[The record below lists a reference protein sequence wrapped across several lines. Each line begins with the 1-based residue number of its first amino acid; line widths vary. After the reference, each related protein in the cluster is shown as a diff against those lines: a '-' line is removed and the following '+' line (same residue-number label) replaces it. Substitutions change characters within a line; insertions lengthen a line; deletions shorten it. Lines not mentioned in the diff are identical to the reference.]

1 MSLPT
6 RVFSQLSVQTELG
19 GCEMDGWMQG
29 WTTTMM
35 ALQMCDQVDL
45 YGFQPYRGRSD
56 QERYHYFDNQVASL
70 KVRNQLHQRLTAC
83 HSIRRA
89 LGCHH

>member
-1 MSLPT
+1 
-6 RVFSQLSVQTELG
+6 
-19 GCEMDGWMQG
+19 MDGWMKG

-70 KVRNQLHQRLTAC
+70 KVRNQLH
-83 HSIRRA
+83 
-89 LGCHH
+89 

>member
-1 MSLPT
+1 
-6 RVFSQLSVQTELG
+6 
-19 GCEMDGWMQG
+19 MQG

-70 KVRNQLHQRLTAC
+70 KVRPYMSHRATASLTGA
-83 HSIRRA
+83 HTSIRMQEA
-89 LGCHH
+89 LQVEILSERSAL